1 MLGVSLKDQ
10 IRNEVIRQRTKVADI
25 TQKFAEKAVGDAN
38 EFMRGDRVSVSVDCR
53 YVAGKQWTRRAEHRT
68 QWRLF

>member
-38 EFMRGDRVSVSVDCR
+38 EFMRGDRVSVSV
-53 YVAGKQWTRRAEHRT
+53 E
-68 QWRLF
+68 